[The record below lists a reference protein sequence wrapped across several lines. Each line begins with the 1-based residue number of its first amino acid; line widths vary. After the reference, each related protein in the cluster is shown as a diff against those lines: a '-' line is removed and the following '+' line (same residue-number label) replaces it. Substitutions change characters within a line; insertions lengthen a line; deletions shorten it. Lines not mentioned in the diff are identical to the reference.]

1 MAKPIPSYII
11 KAELKDFRSPATWR
25 RFKIKKNLPITE
37 LAYYLEI
44 MFEMYAE
51 HQYDFTYQSDDGL
64 VVMVNNP
71 EEYSM
76 VPSFPG
82 GPKIKYVGLN
92 DFRLNYFN
100 VGDEF
105 LFRYD
110 FGDGW
115 EIKLK
120 IEQLDDQNEL
130 SAKNL
135 PRIIAGKGFGIV
147 ENVGGVDALKEFGHD
162 LKRSDDQLND
172 FGTMLPEPLFDVAD
186 VFTLNYYNQDELNWR
201 LKRLIRYYRQAYDG
215 IEISNHAIDLIER
228 YYPEFKLSQDLLDF
242 RLLSSDYERD

>member
-1 MAKPIPSYII
+1 
-11 KAELKDFRSPATWR
+11 
-25 RFKIKKNLPITE
+25 
-37 LAYYLEI
+37 
-44 MFEMYAE
+44 MYAE

-82 GPKIKYVGLN
+82 EPKIKYVGLN

-120 IEQLDDQNEL
+120 IEQLDDQ
-130 SAKNL
+130 
-135 PRIIAGKGFGIV
+135 
-147 ENVGGVDALKEFGHD
+147 
-162 LKRSDDQLND
+162 LND
-172 FGTMLPEPLFDVAD
+172 FGTMLPELLFDVVD
-186 VFTLNYYNQDELNWR
+186 VYTLNYYNQDELN
-201 LKRLIRYYRQAYDG
+201 
-215 IEISNHAIDLIER
+215 
-228 YYPEFKLSQDLLDF
+228 
-242 RLLSSDYERD
+242 

>member
-1 MAKPIPSYII
+1 M
-11 KAELKDFRSPATWR
+11 
-25 RFKIKKNLPITE
+25 KKNLPITE
-37 LAYYLEI
+37 LTYYLEI
-44 MFEMYAE
+44 MFEMCAE

-76 VPSFPG
+76 VPSFLG

-115 EIKLK
+115 EMKLK

-147 ENVGGVDALKEFGHD
+147 ENVGGVDALKEFGRD

-172 FGTMLPEPLFDVAD
+172 FGTMLLEPLFDVAD
-186 VFTLNYYNQDELNWR
+186 VYTLNCYNQMNST
-201 LKRLIRYYRQAYDG
+201 G
-215 IEISNHAIDLIER
+215 GSND
-228 YYPEFKLSQDLLDF
+228 
-242 RLLSSDYERD
+242 

>member
-1 MAKPIPSYII
+1 MHGCKGKYLEETDIAKSIPAYII

-51 HQYDFTYQSDDGL
+51 HQYDFTYQFDDGL

-92 DFRLNYFN
+92 DFRLNYFLIMPSL
-100 VGDEF
+100 F
-105 LFRYD
+105 LPKF
-110 FGDGW
+110 
-115 EIKLK
+115 
-120 IEQLDDQNEL
+120 
-130 SAKNL
+130 
-135 PRIIAGKGFGIV
+135 
-147 ENVGGVDALKEFGHD
+147 
-162 LKRSDDQLND
+162 
-172 FGTMLPEPLFDVAD
+172 
-186 VFTLNYYNQDELNWR
+186 
-201 LKRLIRYYRQAYDG
+201 
-215 IEISNHAIDLIER
+215 
-228 YYPEFKLSQDLLDF
+228 
-242 RLLSSDYERD
+242 

>member
-1 MAKPIPSYII
+1 MTS
-11 KAELKDFRSPATWR
+11 LT
-25 RFKIKKNLPITE
+25 N
-37 LAYYLEI
+37 
-44 MFEMYAE
+44 
-51 HQYDFTYQSDDGL
+51 DGL

-120 IEQLDDQNEL
+120 IEKLDDQNEL

-147 ENVGGVDALKEFGHD
+147 ENVGGVDVLKEFG
-162 LKRSDDQLND
+162 RSDRYTATTNIPISWLITMTSCQRSSRLMMPSTLLTSLTKRRKNTVNTISSTMP
-172 FGTMLPEPLFDVAD
+172 GTM
-186 VFTLNYYNQDELNWR
+186 
-201 LKRLIRYYRQAYDG
+201 RQ
-215 IEISNHAIDLIER
+215 II
-228 YYPEFKLSQDLLDF
+228 
-242 RLLSSDYERD
+242 

>member
-1 MAKPIPSYII
+1 
-11 KAELKDFRSPATWR
+11 
-25 RFKIKKNLPITE
+25 
-37 LAYYLEI
+37 
-44 MFEMYAE
+44 MYAE

-71 EEYSM
+71 KEYSM

-120 IEQLDDQNEL
+120 IEQLDDQ
-130 SAKNL
+130 
-135 PRIIAGKGFGIV
+135 
-147 ENVGGVDALKEFGHD
+147 
-162 LKRSDDQLND
+162 LND
-172 FGTMLPEPLFDVAD
+172 FGTMMPELLFDVAD
-186 VFTLNYYNQDELNWR
+186 VYTLNYYNQDELNWR
-201 LKRLIRYYRQAYDG
+201 LKRLIRYYRRAYDG
-215 IEISNHAIDLIER
+215 VEISNHAVDLIER
-228 YYPEFKLSQDLLDF
+228 YYPEFKLS
-242 RLLSSDYERD
+242 